1 MTSPASAGQSALSE
15 RSLLLPGATNKRRR
29 ESIVE
34 YATHVEDFA
43 PVRYEEPDK
52 HYNLAG
58 LTTSDFWLLCFS
70 MWSCAFLSAFDGTI
84 VATLLGPISSDFNAT
99 NLASWLGTSYLL
111 SVCCFTPIY
120 GRLCDIIGRQPSMLI
135 SLFFFSLGNVLCAVA
150 PSMSFLIAARAI
162 AGVGGGGLT
171 SVGSTILS
179 DIVPISYRGIFQGYG
194 NILFGLGSG
203 LGAPLGGIINDHMGW
218 RWAFYLQIPLL
229 TIAGLLIWFKVRYSV
244 GTPSSSGAATPE
256 VQESIWKKLRR
267 IDWLGSLTLALF
279 IGLALL
285 AVTLVTSSVDPEVAY
300 RWSDR
305 LIVGMFIGSAFFF
318 CLFIYVELC
327 IAAEPILP
335 VELLSQRTPVAVAI
349 NNFTISILS
358 FGTLYSVPLFYT
370 AVRLMSAAK
379 AGAHLIPNSILGSV
393 GSLGVGFVVRAT
405 GRYYWLTV
413 FCGMFSILSSCLLA
427 TWDENTSEFWLWT
440 SFGPMYFSMGA
451 VTTLTIVALIAD
463 IGREH
468 VAVATSLSY
477 MFRTTGQ
484 VLGVSLS
491 GALTQA
497 VLQRELE
504 QRITGPGAQK
514 IITQVRESSDSIR
527 TLPPV
532 QQAAAIA
539 SYQRALNA
547 VFVCSIVLSTI
558 GVLSSMGIREIDMND
573 ALRKPGDS
581 DGDDD
586 EA

>member
-1 MTSPASAGQSALSE
+1 MPSTTRAGQSALSE

-29 ESIVE
+29 ESVVD
-34 YATHVEDFA
+34 YATRVPEDFA
-43 PVRYEEPDK
+43 PVLDSEPDK

-58 LTTSDFWLLCFS
+58 LTPTNFWLLCFS

-84 VATLLGPISSDFNAT
+84 VATLLGPISSAFNAT
-99 NLASWLGTSYLL
+99 NLASWLGTAYLL

-150 PSMSFLIAARAI
+150 PNMNFLIAARAI
-162 AGVGGGGLT
+162 AGIGGGGLT

-194 NILFGLGSG
+194 NIMFGMGSG

-229 TIAGLLIWFKVRYSV
+229 IIAGAMIWFKVQYTV

-256 VQESIWKKLRR
+256 VQVSIWKKLRR
-267 IDWLGSLTLALF
+267 IDWLGSLTLAVF

-285 AVTLVTSSVDPEVAY
+285 AVTLVTSSVDPEIAY
-300 RWSDR
+300 RWSDN
-305 LIVGMFIGSAFFF
+305 LIVGMFIGSAIFF
-318 CLFIYVELC
+318 CIFIYVELFVS
-327 IAAEPILP
+327 AEPILP

-349 NNFTISILS
+349 NNFTVSLLS
-358 FGTLYSVPLFYT
+358 FAVMYSVPLFFM
-370 AVRLMSAAK
+370 AVRLMSPSN
-379 AGAHLIPNSILGSV
+379 AGAHLIPNSILGSL
-393 GSLGVGFVVRAT
+393 GSLGVGFAVRST

-413 FCGMFSILSSCLLA
+413 ICGTFSILSSFLLS
-427 TWDENTSEFWLWT
+427 TWDEHTSEFWLWT
-440 SFGPMYFSMGA
+440 SFGPMYFSLGA

-504 QRITGPGAQK
+504 RRITGPGAQK
-514 IITQVRESSDSIR
+514 IITKIRESSDSIR
-527 TLPPV
+527 GLPPV

-539 SYQRALNA
+539 SYQKALHA
-547 VFVCSIVLSTI
+547 VFICAIIASTI
-558 GVLSSMGIREIDMND
+558 GVISSMGIREIDMNA
-573 ALRKPGDS
+573 ALHKPDDS
-581 DGDDD
+581 DDD
-586 EA
+586 EE